1 MQNCNHEEV
10 DTRVVVHILHAPKQ
24 GWKIIQVHTVD
35 TDVVTILVGTYHH
48 LSLPSLLVHT
58 IICVGTYHRCVCL
71 NARSIVNKKNEL
83 NIMVEDIDPHIIG
96 ITESWANI
104 DITDAELGLTGYVM
118 FRKDRIGRR
127 GGGVI
132 LYVKESIQAYE
143 IKLEREADCDEA
155 VWCKIVSGN
164 SKLTIGL
171 VYRSPN
177 INEEDNTKIKNAIK
191 EVSKGEC
198 IIMGDFNHGHIQW
211 NSLESTGIED
221 QQFLFL
227 IQDSFLT
234 QHVLEPTRGENVLD
248 IVLSS
253 QKELVDN
260 VKIFEPL
267 GNSDHNQIHFDINV
281 KSESKNK
288 KTYKRNFH
296 KGNYKD
302 MRKYLAKLDWNNM
315 LMNKTAIECWNI
327 LKYEIES
334 IIDKFV
340 PFQKQ
345 GKRCR
350 KKHLSKEAIRKIMLK
365 QTMWRV
371 YRRTRKD
378 EDYAKYKEALDAAT
392 TEIRQSK
399 RSYEQKLACNIKNDS
414 KSFYAYVRSKQN
426 VQDKVGPLEDSAGNI
441 ISQGFLMAED
451 LNGYF
456 SSVFTKEDISSLPV
470 ADAKFQGAKSD
481 YLGPLVV
488 TPELVAKKIK
498 AMKDNKSPGV
508 DGIPPK
514 LLMETVE
521 QISIPLARV
530 FNLSLKEGVVLFEWK
545 EANIMPLFKK
555 GSRNKSENYRPVSLT
570 SVICKLLE
578 RLIKDHM
585 VEFLVKHKLLNSSQH
600 GFLKARSCLTN
611 MLCFLEEITKW
622 IDVGSPVDIIY
633 LDFQKAF
640 DKVPH
645 QRLLLKLKAHGIG
658 DSITDWIEQWLT
670 DRRQRVVV
678 DGEVLNWKSVL
689 STVLGTTV
697 KEKDLGV
704 TISADM
710 KVSEQCGIAASKGN
724 QILGLI
730 RRNITYKGKKL
741 IIPLYKAIVRP
752 HLEYCIQAWR
762 PYRKKDID
770 TLERIQRRATKMIPE
785 LRDLRYEERLKE
797 CGLTTLETR
806 RLRGDQIE
814 VFKILNG
821 YENIDRNMF
830 SSLKKDSRTRG
841 HEVKL
846 VKDQCRLDIRKHSF

>member
-1 MQNCNHEEV
+1 
-10 DTRVVVHILHAPKQ
+10 
-24 GWKIIQVHTVD
+24 
-35 TDVVTILVGTYHH
+35 
-48 LSLPSLLVHT
+48 
-58 IICVGTYHRCVCL
+58 
-71 NARSIVNKKNEL
+71 
-83 NIMVEDIDPHIIG
+83 
-96 ITESWANI
+96 
-104 DITDAELGLTGYVM
+104 
-118 FRKDRIGRR
+118 
-127 GGGVI
+127 
-132 LYVKESIQAYE
+132 
-143 IKLEREADCDEA
+143 
-155 VWCKIVSGN
+155 
-164 SKLTIGL
+164 
-171 VYRSPN
+171 
-177 INEEDNTKIKNAIK
+177 
-191 EVSKGEC
+191 
-198 IIMGDFNHGHIQW
+198 
-211 NSLESTGIED
+211 
-221 QQFLFL
+221 
-227 IQDSFLT
+227 
-234 QHVLEPTRGENVLD
+234 
-248 IVLSS
+248 
-253 QKELVDN
+253 
-260 VKIFEPL
+260 
-267 GNSDHNQIHFDINV
+267 
-281 KSESKNK
+281 
-288 KTYKRNFH
+288 
-296 KGNYKD
+296 
-302 MRKYLAKLDWNNM
+302 
-315 LMNKTAIECWNI
+315 MNKTAIECWNI

-378 EDYAKYKEALDAAT
+378 EDYAKYKEALNAAT

-530 FNLSLKEGVVLFEWK
+530 FNLSLKEGVVPFERK
-545 EANIMPLFKK
+545 EANIIPLFKK

-678 DGEVLNWKSVL
+678 DGEVSNWKSVL
-689 STVLGTTV
+689 SGVPQGSVLGPILFLIYINDLDDSITSNVLKFADDTKLFRKVNTDGDKQHLQNDLDRLVKWSEKWQMLFNFGKCKCLHTGHRNLNVNYKMGDTVLGTTV

-785 LRDLRYEERLKE
+785 LRDLSYEERLKE

-830 SSLKKDSRTRG
+830 FSLKKDSRTRG

-846 VKDQCRLDIRKHSF
+846 VKDQCRLDIRKHSFSQRTINEWNKLSTDCVTASSVNMF